1 MITKMKKLTFL
12 IYHRDYGTFLS
23 RIRELGV
30 IHVQERQQGQMDA
43 ELQDALKRRT
53 LYKDVMKSMSFKMKT
68 PADPAIHSELSADD
82 LLRQY
87 DTLNSNI
94 QSLTQQ
100 LPAIDKEIADIRPWG
115 DFDWSSVRRLSDVG
129 CNIKFYSCTEREF
142 NPQWSEDYDVVVV
155 QKSASHINFVTVSRE
170 DVKLGIEPLKLPSE
184 SLSQLCTR
192 REQTVAAIAAAK
204 DELAQFCVANYNT
217 LAHLDKE
224 LSADID
230 LMKVRLDGE
239 PQAEGAVILME
250 GWIPADAE
258 AGVRDYLDKGSV
270 WYEIRDAVRGDNP
283 PIKLK
288 NNWWTRL
295 YERLTAMYGMPDYNE
310 FDPTPLIAPFFSLFF
325 AFCLGDAGYGIVY
338 IILGMI
344 LKKKMPAMRGIAN
357 LIISLG
363 LFTAIFGSVLGA
375 FFGVSLYDAT
385 WVPAGLKEFMISGKI
400 PGTTYDK
407 QMVLALG
414 IGVVHTIVAML
425 VKALVAT
432 TRYGFKNALGE
443 WGWFLVVS
451 TFPIIGTVMFLQI
464 LPEDISTWTFIIVG
478 GIAAIGIY
486 LLNNLHRNVFIN
498 IGAGVWDTY
507 NMATGLMGD
516 ILSYMRL
523 YALGLAGGMLGSV
536 FNQLAFMVQES
547 AGGVPGWA
555 VCCLI
560 LVFGHT
566 FNLAMSSISAF
577 VHPLRLNFV
586 EYFKNSGYEGTG
598 TMYRPFGDKEIN

>member
-12 IYHRDYGTFLS
+12 IYHRDYETFLA

-43 ELQDALKRRT
+43 GLQDALKQRAV
-53 LYKDVMKSMSFKMKT
+53 YKEVMKTMSFKMKT
-68 PADPAIHSELSADD
+68 PADPAVRSGVSADD

-87 DTLNSNI
+87 DTLNGNI
-94 QSLTQQ
+94 QSLAQQ
-100 LPAIDKEIADIRPWG
+100 LPVIDKEIADIRPWG
-115 DFDWSSVRRLSDVG
+115 DFDWSSVQRLSDAG
-129 CNIKFYSCTEREF
+129 YNIRFYSCTEREF
-142 NPQWSEDYDVVVV
+142 NPQWSEDHDIVVI
-155 QKSASHINFVTVSRE
+155 QKSASHIGFVTVSRD
-170 DVKLGIEPLKLPSE
+170 DVSLGIEPLKLPSE
-184 SLSQLCTR
+184 SLSQLCAR

-217 LAHLDKE
+217 LAHLDNE

-250 GWIPADAE
+250 GWIPVDAE
-258 AGVRDYLDKGSV
+258 AAVRSYLDQSSV
-270 WYEIRDAVRGDNP
+270 FYEIRDAVRGDNP

-288 NNWWTRL
+288 NNWWTSL

-338 IILGMI
+338 IILGII
-344 LKKKMPAMRGIAN
+344 LKKKMPSMRGIAN

-375 FFGVSLYDAT
+375 FFGVSLYDAA
-385 WVPAGLKEFMISGKI
+385 WVPAGLKEFMVSGKI

-414 IGVVHTIVAML
+414 IGVVHTVVAML

-486 LLNNLHRNVFIN
+486 LLNNIHRNVFVN

-566 FNLAMSSISAF
+566 FNIAMSSISAF

-598 TMYRPFGDKEIN
+598 TMYRPFGNKTIS

>member
-12 IYHRDYGTFLS
+12 IYHRDYETFLA

-30 IHVQERQQGQMDA
+30 VHVQERQQGQMDT
-43 ELQDALKRRT
+43 ELQDALKQRAV
-53 LYKDVMKSMSFKMKT
+53 YKEVMKTMSFKMKT
-68 PADPAIHSELSADD
+68 PAAPAVDNGLSAQE
-82 LLRQY
+82 LLQQY
-87 DTLNSNI
+87 ETLNNNI
-94 QSLTQQ
+94 QSLNQQ
-100 LPAIDKEIADIRPWG
+100 LPAIDKEIADIKPWG
-115 DFDWSSVRRLSDVG
+115 EFEWSSVQRLSDAG
-129 CNIKFYSCTEREF
+129 YTIKFYSCTEREF
-142 NPQWSEDYDVVVV
+142 NPQWNEDYDVVVV
-155 QKSASHINFVTVSRE
+155 QKSTSHINFVVVSRE
-170 DVKLGIEPLKLPSE
+170 DVNIGIEPLKLPSE
-184 SLSQLCTR
+184 SLSQLTAH
-192 REQTVAAIAAAK
+192 REQTVVAIAAAK
-204 DELAQFCVANYNT
+204 EALSQFCVANYNT
-217 LAHLDKE
+217 LAQHDKE

-230 LMKVRLDGE
+230 LMRVRLDGE

-250 GWIPADAE
+250 GWIPADTE
-258 AGVRDYLDKGSV
+258 ADVRSFLDQSSV
-270 WYEIRDAVRGDNP
+270 FYEIRDAVRGDNP

-288 NNWWTRL
+288 NNWWTSL
-295 YERLTAMYGMPDYNE
+295 YERLTAMYGMPVYNE

-338 IILGMI
+338 IILGSI
-344 LKKKMPAMRGIAN
+344 LKKKMPGMRGIAN
-357 LIISLG
+357 LVISLG
-363 LFTAIFGSVLGA
+363 LFTAIFGSILGT
-375 FFGVSLYDAT
+375 FFGVSLYDAA

-414 IGVVHTIVAML
+414 IGVVHTVVAML
-425 VKALVAT
+425 IKALVAT
-432 TRYGFKNALGE
+432 TRYGFKNALSE

-451 TFPIIGTVMFLQI
+451 TFPIVGTVMFLNI
-464 LPEDISTWTFIIVG
+464 LPENISTWTFIIIG

-486 LLNNLHRNVFIN
+486 LLNNLHRNVLIN

-523 YALGLAGGMLGSV
+523 YALGLAGGMLGGV

-547 AGGVPGWA
+547 AGGIPGWA

-566 FNLAMSSISAF
+566 FNIAMSSISAF

-586 EYFKNSGYEGTG
+586 EYFKNSGYEGMG
-598 TMYRPFGDKEIN
+598 TMYRPFDNKANS